1 MITIKK
7 EINLQDFETWSGA
20 TDTMKY
26 LTSEEIEIIES
37 MIVELYPE
45 GLEETQL
52 NDILWF
58 ETELIAEWLGYNDF
72 DEIIER

>member
-1 MITIKK
+1 MITITK

-20 TDTMKY
+20 TDTINE
-26 LTSEEIEIIES
+26 LTHDELETVQDNITEIYS
-37 MIVELYPE
+37 D
-45 GLEETQL
+45 GLTETEL

-58 ETELIAEWLGYNDF
+58 ERDMIADWLGYNDF

>member
-26 LTSEEIEIIES
+26 LTSEEIETIES
-37 MIVELYPE
+37 MIVELYPG

>member
-26 LTSEEIEIIES
+26 LTSEEIETIET
-37 MIVELYPE
+37 MIVELYPK

>member
-1 MITIKK
+1 MIKITK

-20 TDTMKY
+20 TDTVKH
-26 LTSEEIEIIES
+26 LTNEELETIEQNIID
-37 MIVELYPE
+37 IYPD
-45 GLEETQL
+45 GMTETEL

-58 ETELIAEWLGYNDF
+58 ERDMIAEWLGYNDF